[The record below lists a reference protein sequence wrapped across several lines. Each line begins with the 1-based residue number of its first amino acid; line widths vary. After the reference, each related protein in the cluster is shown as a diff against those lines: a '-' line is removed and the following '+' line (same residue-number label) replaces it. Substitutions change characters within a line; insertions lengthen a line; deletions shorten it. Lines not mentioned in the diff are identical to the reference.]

1 MCGAP
6 WWIHD
11 VLSTST
17 AAIQIQ
23 RKHNSCHA
31 NEGVGGKAYT
41 TKNKGM
47 RNRQIG
53 ERRGEHTHT
62 HTHTHTHKRAAPGC
76 MKLWTESRLMPPLP
90 STITCGALSL
100 RRCATWPMASGSKLS
115 SITTSAPAAAE
126 HAVKV
131 QSRGG
136 AIEWDRSE
144 TISNNSLTRECV

>member
-1 MCGAP
+1 MILSEKSMCGAP

-31 NEGVGGKAYT
+31 NEGVGGGKAYT

-62 HTHTHTHKRAAPGC
+62 HTHTHTQKSCTSMH
-76 MKLWTESRLMPPLP
+76 E
-90 STITCGALSL
+90 ALD
-100 RRCATWPMASGSKLS
+100 RVEAD
-115 SITTSAPAAAE
+115 AAAAF
-126 HAVKV
+126 HNHVWGAVFEALRHLADGIRLKV
-131 QSRGG
+131 VQHHHIRPSSYR
-136 AIEWDRSE
+136 ARS
-144 TISNNSLTRECV
+144 